1 MKNLV
6 NRKNGYLEIENSEAD
21 YLEIEN
27 SEADIKEKMYYMLE
41 KINDLENK
49 VQLGKMAENELKTL
63 NEEFKKLCKKVIEE
77 H

>member
-6 NRKNGYLEIENSEAD
+6 SRENG

-41 KINDLENK
+41 KINDLETK
-49 VQLGKMAENELKTL
+49 VQLGKMAENELKIL
-63 NEEFKKLCKKVIEE
+63 NEEFKELCKKVIEE

>member
-6 NRKNGYLEIENSEAD
+6 SRENG

-41 KINDLENK
+41 KINDLEEK
-49 VQLGKMAENELKTL
+49 VKLGKIAENELKAL
-63 NEEFKKLCKKVIEE
+63 NEEFIELCKLVIKGDIEC
-77 H
+77 